1 MSRLLAFLLSSGGP
15 PVVFLLSALWVAV
28 SRSAIARRLAIAAA
42 ALYLAASV
50 YIVPEALV
58 RVWQPDPPPFDARGV
73 PGRGTAIVVLGGGDE
88 RVRGWNGAM
97 TRLERSEAAR
107 VLEAA
112 RVFHIVSPDWVISSG
127 GTDAAYPDSVPSS
140 IAMSDALIELGVP
153 LDRIRLESLS
163 RDTHDEAVQI
173 APMLSALR
181 VDRVVLVTSTVHM
194 RRSLG
199 TFRAAGI
206 DALPASAPD
215 PGRFAASHDRWVPNE
230 RGLRL
235 SSELAHELVGLP
247 YYWARGWWRR

>member
-1 MSRLLAFLLSSGGP
+1 MRRLLNFLLSPGGP
-15 PVVFLLSALWVAV
+15 PVVFLLFAVWTAV
-28 SRSAIARRLAIAAA
+28 SRSATARRLSVAAA
-42 ALYLAASV
+42 ALYLAASTYV
-50 YIVPEALV
+50 VPEALV
-58 RVWQPDPPPFDARGV
+58 RVWQPEPAPFDGRGV
-73 PGRGTAIVVLGGGDE
+73 PGRGTALVVLGGGEE
-88 RVRGWNGAM
+88 RVRGWDGAM
-97 TRLERSEAAR
+97 TRPERTEAAR

-127 GTDAAYPDSVPSS
+127 GGDSAYSDSMPSS

-153 LDRIRLESLS
+153 PDRIRLESTS

-173 APMLSALR
+173 APMLSALH

-215 PGRFAASHDRWVPNE
+215 PGRFAAWHDRWLPNE

-235 SSELAHELVGLP
+235 SSELSHELVGLP